1 MAITYDA
8 SKIGGVIELLN
19 DLLANYHV
27 HFQKM
32 RSYHWNVK
40 GPSFFELHEKFEELY
55 EDAYKKIDFIAERI
69 LALGGKPVSTFTEY
83 LQLSEL
89 TESNGELAD
98 ADMVQD
104 TIQDLHLLIEK
115 ERLVAEKGLDALD
128 SGTVEI
134 IQHFIHEKEKL
145 AWMLKASIS

>member
-40 GPSFFELHEKFEELY
+40 GPGFFELHEKFEELY
-55 EDAYKKIDFIAERI
+55 NDAYEKIDVLAERV
-69 LALGGKPVSTFTEY
+69 LELGGVPLSTFSDYLKISEITESDG
-83 LQLSEL
+83 QLSD
-89 TESNGELAD
+89 S
-98 ADMVQD
+98 DMVQD
-104 TIQDLHLLIEK
+104 AVQDLHLLIEK
-115 ERLVAEKGLDALD
+115 ERIVAEKALDALD

-134 IQHFIHEKEKL
+134 IQHFIHEKEKI

>member
-134 IQHFIHEKEKL
+134 IQHFIHEKEKS